1 MAYKTILYF
10 QTMALQMRGFS
21 SWADLEAVAKRRK
34 WSAATLLR
42 KQHEIDAIAT
52 VLHGAYISG
61 ATDALNEIRETGRL
75 NNV

>member
-21 SWADLEAVAKRRK
+21 SWSDLELRAKQRK

-42 KQHEIDAIAT
+42 KQHEIDTVAT

-61 ATDALNEIRETGRL
+61 ATDALNEVRETGKIT
-75 NNV
+75 NV